1 MFRELLTGRYGDIER
16 TWWDH
21 YPFGCGMSAPGG
33 FRSSC
38 PKGSFP
44 GAYAEV
50 IAAVRS
56 EAPHLLITNGPDA
69 ANTLDRSAAG
79 NGYYPV
85 WNTCE
90 LDPKFPPSMKVCKR
104 FGPGLETWMPRQAPD
119 SIQND
124 GRDWFWHPGAN
135 LTAMS
140 ASLIWER
147 WLMVSH
153 KTAQRSS
160 EAQSLTLCAVARGA
174 QGATPLRNRN
184 RSVS

>member
-1 MFRELLTGRYGDIER
+1 
-16 TWWDH
+16 
-21 YPFGCGMSAPGG
+21 
-33 FRSSC
+33 
-38 PKGSFP
+38 
-44 GAYAEV
+44 
-50 IAAVRS
+50 
-56 EAPHLLITNGPDA
+56 
-69 ANTLDRSAAG
+69 
-79 NGYYPV
+79 
-85 WNTCE
+85 
-90 LDPKFPPSMKVCKR
+90 
-104 FGPGLETWMPRQAPD
+104 MPRQAPD